1 MSIADRYYY
10 VNELLKEE
18 DLELW
23 LLLDEF
29 QQVVELWKPKASC
42 EFVRVCKMLL
52 YDGENSNIKL
62 ILSGSDDLL
71 RHMVLEDES
80 VWRVTFPE
88 YARVSVEPLK
98 KDAFC
103 DMIIKDKKIRKR
115 RINK

>member
-1 MSIADRYYY
+1 
-10 VNELLKEE
+10 
-18 DLELW
+18 
-23 LLLDEF
+23 
-29 QQVVELWKPKASC
+29 
-42 EFVRVCKMLL
+42 MLL

-80 VWRVTFPE
+80 VWRVAFPE

-103 DMIIKDKKIRKR
+103 DMIIKDKKLLGTNVSYSSSALDALFSYTGGVALYGK
-115 RINK
+115 